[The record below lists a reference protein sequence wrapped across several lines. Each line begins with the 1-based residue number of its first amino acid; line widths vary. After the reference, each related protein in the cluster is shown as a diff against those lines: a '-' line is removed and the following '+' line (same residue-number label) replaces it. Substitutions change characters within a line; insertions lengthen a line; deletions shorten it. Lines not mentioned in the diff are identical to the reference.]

1 MIKVLETT
9 TFFCNFFTKN
19 FTVKRIPFN
28 LSLVTPFLLVFLVSV
43 FAIFSGG
50 LIYILLR
57 PAEPVFF
64 DWFKCI
70 GLDNFLFNIR
80 QYSLSLKRFL
90 PEWFI
95 YSLPNGLW
103 ALSYSLIITAI
114 WWNSKSR
121 LKIFW
126 MASIP
131 VLVFGFEVFQYLEI
145 LNGTFCIGDIAFGV
159 SGILA
164 GVALGIKI
172 KTNKINNYETN
183 ME

>member
-1 MIKVLETT
+1 MKQQKFVV
-9 TFFCNFFTKN
+9 TFYAKN
-19 FTVKRIPFN
+19 FTVKKISFN
-28 LSLVTPFLLVFLVSV
+28 YPLVTPVHRVFLIFV
-43 FAIFSGG
+43 FAILSGG

-57 PAEPVFF
+57 PAEPDFF
-64 DWFKCI
+64 NWFKSV
-70 GLDNFLFNIR
+70 GLEDLLFKIR
-80 QYSLSLKRFL
+80 QYSLSFNRYV
-90 PEWFI
+90 PDWFI

-121 LKIFW
+121 LKFFW

-131 VLVFGFEVFQYLEI
+131 VLVFGFEIFQSVEI

-159 SGILA
+159 LGILA
-164 GVALGIKI
+164 GIVLGI
-172 KTNKINNYETN
+172 KTNKINSYEKD